1 MADKLNKQRATSP
14 SENFQSPRYS
24 IPASDQAIN
33 SISGLKN
40 QDPFAEELIRS
51 LSDSTENRRAR
62 QVFEWETI
70 RRNMLSRAARS

>member
-1 MADKLNKQRATSP
+1 MADKLIKQRTAISSETFRSP
-14 SENFQSPRYS
+14 KYPLPS
-24 IPASDQAIN
+24 SDQSIS

-40 QDPFAEELIRS
+40 QDLITDELIRS

-70 RRNMLSRAARS
+70 RRNTLSRAA